1 MTSVKHNTYRQFF
14 PSLNG
19 NNQDVVYLDSAAS
32 TQVPEAV
39 LSSIQQYYSQG
50 HANVH
55 RASHRFARQSTNAFE
70 LARKT
75 IAEFIGAKAS
85 NVILTSGST
94 QASNIIASGLSNTI
108 QAGDEIWVSE
118 LEHHSNLVPW
128 QQLALRCKAIIKPIP
143 VLENGDINL
152 DFLRENI
159 NERCKIIAIAHVS
172 NSIGAMLPVPEICR
186 LAHQYGAKVVVD
198 GAQAVA
204 HLDVDVKRLGCD
216 YYFFSGHKLYAP
228 TGIGAL
234 YGTTEALESLAPSI
248 FGGEM
253 INHVSMQES
262 SWNSLPYRLEAGTPN
277 IVGAIGLAA
286 AVDFLAQF
294 PIKERLQHERS
305 LLNYTLQQ
313 LSQHPS
319 VELVGKPM
327 MRVGSIAF
335 NLTNIHPQDAATLF
349 DQYNIALRCGHHCAM
364 PLNAKLAPQGS
375 IRLSLGIYNSV
386 EDIDLMLSSIDSLVE
401 LFDE

>member
-234 YGTTEALESLAPSI
+234 YGTTEALECLAPSI

-364 PLNAKLAPQGS
+364 PLNARLAPQGS